1 MKMLAVSLVCCAAF
15 MAVPAMAADGPSPP
29 PPGAGLVAGGVVQN
43 FPRPPILSAFRF
55 LHPRVAD
62 VLVKELGLSG
72 AQEKQVRDLIDKLD
86 TDTKPRIEA
95 QRTAVEEFVVTLS
108 SKSATQSALEAAA
121 DKVTKAETDLVNEN
135 IKAFFALRALL
146 TPEQDSLLM
155 KYVGE
160 RTQGFRALPPPAA
173 PAQAPRPSETK

>member
-1 MKMLAVSLVCCAAF
+1 MKILTVSLVCCVALTAA
-15 MAVPAMAADGPSPP
+15 PAMAADGPPP
-29 PPGAGLVAGGVVQN
+29 PPPSASLVAGGVIQN

-62 VLVKELGLSG
+62 ALVKELALSG
-72 AQEKQVRDLIDKLD
+72 GQEKQVRDLIDKLD
-86 TDTKPRIEA
+86 SDSKPKIEA
-95 QRTAVEEFVVTLS
+95 QRAAVEAFVVALS
-108 SKSATQSALEAAA
+108 SKSTTQSTLEAAA
-121 DKVTKAETDLVNEN
+121 DKVTKAETDLLNEN
-135 IKAFFALRALL
+135 IKAFFVLRALL

-173 PAQAPRPSETK
+173 PAQAPKTAETK